1 MLYSTIYPFC
11 SSNVAN
17 STSFCGKMSLY
28 GAPSNTSTSSS
39 GVVTGPQGGTSHGV
53 TAEDNNH
60 NRLLVTTG
68 APASLLFPLSVGGN
82 SSNRSQAAT
91 TCDLDGISL
100 FDDVDFSDK
109 PKEINDCLDDLADLI
124 EEKSVKPMLAAV
136 APTNMMIPSGVGPG
150 GGPPSGGPSMNQR
163 NLSEAE
169 RRRNDAVSL
178 LKSLSV
184 PDPLLGQLVA
194 ESMTGFIFVVDAH
207 GTVEFVSDSSTENV
221 GHSPLQIQGNT
232 IYNFLHPA
240 DHSRF
245 GCHLVQQQSPP
256 TTSTDPDKARRNF
269 TCRFKL
275 QNHSSGDSYMT
286 LYVACIT
293 VRRDQESAETSRLL
307 CVARKLSDVSPHPL
321 TVVATPAAS
330 QSSAMA
336 AAAASAASGHGGM
349 IANTTELFT
358 TKLDP
363 TSFKVMHAGVCSD
376 SPGGATRDSGR
387 LRASVAAK
395 TLSMVGKCFL
405 DFCHPEDR
413 DLVRGHFLS
422 TVREKQSVSRVYR
435 MTGLIGNHNGSIHQ
449 RLSNVVHVQT
459 KSKYHKALTN
469 NSSSIV
475 SIHSIVGDFGITPQN
490 NRNNSGSSSTSGS
503 GGGNSNS
510 TSSNLSSAAA
520 TASAVAVAAAA
531 ASVTSTTSYLLNHAE
546 TAPPSG
552 GQRIHHQQLPVVMM
566 SSAMPK
572 MSTLSSL
579 LSTPPSSTMTST
591 SSG

>member
-1 MLYSTIYPFC
+1 
-11 SSNVAN
+11 
-17 STSFCGKMSLY
+17 
-28 GAPSNTSTSSS
+28 
-39 GVVTGPQGGTSHGV
+39 
-53 TAEDNNH
+53 
-60 NRLLVTTG
+60 
-68 APASLLFPLSVGGN
+68 
-82 SSNRSQAAT
+82 
-91 TCDLDGISL
+91 
-100 FDDVDFSDK
+100 
-109 PKEINDCLDDLADLI
+109 
-124 EEKSVKPMLAAV
+124 
-136 APTNMMIPSGVGPG
+136 
-150 GGPPSGGPSMNQR
+150 
-163 NLSEAE
+163 
-169 RRRNDAVSL
+169 
-178 LKSLSV
+178 
-184 PDPLLGQLVA
+184 
-194 ESMTGFIFVVDAH
+194 
-207 GTVEFVSDSSTENV
+207 
-221 GHSPLQIQGNT
+221 
-232 IYNFLHPA
+232 
-240 DHSRF
+240 
-245 GCHLVQQQSPP
+245 
-256 TTSTDPDKARRNF
+256 
-269 TCRFKL
+269 
-275 QNHSSGDSYMT
+275 MT

-321 TVVATPAAS
+321 TVVATPTAS

-336 AAAASAASGHGGM
+336 AAAASGHGGM
-349 IANTTELFT
+349 ITNTTELFT